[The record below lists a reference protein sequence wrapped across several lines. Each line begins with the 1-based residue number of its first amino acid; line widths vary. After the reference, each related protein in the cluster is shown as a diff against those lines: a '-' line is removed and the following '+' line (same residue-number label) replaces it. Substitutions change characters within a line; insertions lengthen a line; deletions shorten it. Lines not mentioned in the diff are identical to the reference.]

1 MSTNPNLVFSYDP
14 TDQPRRDHRP
24 RQQKP
29 RSSGPS
35 AWTAP
40 EHARMCKEIERDG
53 SGNIILDSRPEM
65 LKPRREVRY
74 MF

>member
-1 MSTNPNLVFSYDP
+1 MNPKNLVFSYDP
-14 TDQPRRDHRP
+14 TDQPRRDF
-24 RQQKP
+24 KP
-29 RSSGPS
+29 RRPHQGSGGPS

-53 SGNIILDSRPEM
+53 SGNIILDARPEM
-65 LKPRREVRY
+65 LKPRREARF

>member
-1 MSTNPNLVFSYDP
+1 MNPKNLVFSYDP
-14 TDQPRRDHRP
+14 SDR
-24 RQQKP
+24 KP
-29 RSSGPS
+29 RSFEPRRQRRNPSGPS

-53 SGNIILDSRPEM
+53 SGNIILDARPEI